1 MYSSHQGETNISQQ
15 IQLSKEPSFLDTL
28 FASHQRHPLWAPH
41 AEEPL
46 LPLKRQFDTIV
57 GLYMDLESQSKHPGE
72 TFRRNI
78 AKARDCHSKIMGEIE
93 MLKKSGIEAQVD
105 KKSLHQILTT
115 FQVFQKQLSGWDY
128 VNATCWSMMHKFD
141 NKWDFATSHLFIV
154 LPFDLDSWDDSN
166 PSTHQFRLYFMCDI
180 CHYVASPM
188 NLPKHMHLSNHP
200 GYPLLRSQEFFQDY
214 GDYVLQVLE
223 MVKHGYDDG
232 EKNIPPLRTFKILWN
247 CDPDVLGN
255 HITTDT
261 IEAFV
266 DKAIAYL
273 QELSQPNVT
282 PKLQLTR
289 SQRAAIQ
296 TYLDVKD
303 CDNSEGNLQRLL
315 THAHLVFW
323 ICPTHMHQFIDHEPL
338 KSLQEFVCVHGGHVD
353 MQQATLR
360 VELSS
365 PSDADCFVTLLKRAN
380 CIFDI
385 TIQLS
390 WKASWSLV
398 EELCLDIA
406 KSNTLVLEIDGITLD
421 THPQGH
427 CQYKANFFAH
437 EIIADTKIE
446 LVTLLNYPRSQE
458 QCIFVDSIELRL
470 MVPVVRPDHSWVDL
484 RLDLQKFRE
493 GVTKAR
499 TTTECKEATIH
510 LQSILRQRGFSD
522 IQSVTIYNK
531 TWDGALDVED
541 DAFVEVGSYFVQ
553 CPMVVVSSA
562 SLTSLTQDL
571 DREEEVQPF
580 YRIIQ
585 INMELQE
592 LSISTYNN
600 ILSQAKPF
608 SGLLRN
614 SSEPLR
620 LTLLDHL
627 EDTRA
632 RVAAR
637 ITIGGNHD
645 RSTERGSLGTRDFGH
660 HASRA
665 NRDEQNVDPDVEF
678 LQWHYQPSDQAALF
692 LNICTQHHPSA
703 LTLLTLDITR
713 LSSIGL
719 VSIQQVLCQSQL
731 ERLHVICTP
740 FKRDLSCA
748 VTLVLASVQWSKLKS
763 LAFSG
768 DNIERWI
775 QSWSC
780 DIAPRLLSLGIH
792 GTESLLQELSHSSA
806 LFIHRLLYSS
816 PLVELSLE
824 NIRLKEDRD
833 WHFIMESIDLALME
847 SLSLCKSSTSQLMS
861 INGAVDPVIWSFG
874 TIMRYEARLVW
885 PSLTP
890 DFSPVSRHDLVHVP
904 AAFDLYTPVHV
915 HFICISFD
923 LAPIGLVDQ
932 VLVSAQ
938 WSTLESLVLSGD
950 SIDQWVQLLPNVVT
964 VRLLCLTIRGTGPK
978 LQELSHLSTSIIQ
991 RLITSS
997 PLVECTIENIQL
1009 QDKRDWILIIE
1020 SMDFSFLERFIV
1032 CMRTV
1037 KQLLS
1042 NNDAVDFLM
1051 SKIQDGQLKEMS
1063 ATPKLEMFTLDI
1075 CASSQLDLATVLN
1088 SLSQYRLENLR
1099 IGCYML
1105 DPILSNFLAQILA
1118 SVQWPTLEGLVLF
1131 GDNIDECVQ
1140 FLHSIET
1147 PQLSRLYIHGT
1158 GTTQQTLS
1166 NRTVRVLENITST
1179 SPHVRFH
1186 LENVVLQDTREWQF
1200 IVERMDISS
1209 LEFFVWSMSGFQQH
1223 LPNADA
1229 VVPKSEDD
1237 LFERM
1242 GAMPDIISKY
1252 TGDQY
1257 MGVSTVPGIFKSEIE
1272 GGQYEGMCATLDIS
1286 TLDGVP
1292 LSQLSLDDL
1301 FSTLSRNG
1309 LKSLYVVCSPLD
1321 PSFSGSL
1328 TKVLGFTNWRV
1339 LQTLALSGEN
1349 IDEWLQL
1356 WPSAISTQLRNLT
1369 LHGKEPAL
1377 QELSHPSVL
1386 FIQQLISMSQ
1396 MQELRFRNVQLQ
1408 DKRDWILIVES
1419 LDLSTLKTLGL
1430 CERSAKQFNSSGDAV
1445 DLYNS
1450 MFKSTIE
1457 SEEEPDLGKEP
1468 HLGDLVMEDT
1478 ETEEDTEIEGPEFE
1492 DSDFEDW

>member
-1 MYSSHQGETNISQQ
+1 M
-15 IQLSKEPSFLDTL
+15 
-28 FASHQRHPLWAPH
+28 
-41 AEEPL
+41 
-46 LPLKRQFDTIV
+46 
-57 GLYMDLESQSKHPGE
+57 
-72 TFRRNI
+72 
-78 AKARDCHSKIMGEIE
+78 
-93 MLKKSGIEAQVD
+93 
-105 KKSLHQILTT
+105 
-115 FQVFQKQLSGWDY
+115 QKFG
-128 VNATCWSMMHKFD
+128 
-141 NKWDFATSHLFIV
+141 NKWYFATSHLFIV

-180 CHYVASPM
+180 CHYVDSPM

-214 GDYVLQVLE
+214 GDYALWVLE

-232 EKNIPPLRTFKILWN
+232 EMKIPPLHTFKILWN

-282 PKLQLTR
+282 PKILLTR

-315 THAHLVFW
+315 THMHLVFW
-323 ICPTHMHQFIDHEPL
+323 ICPTHMHQLIDHGPL
-338 KSLQEFVCVHGGHVD
+338 KSLQEFVCIHGGHVD
-353 MQQATLR
+353 MQLATLR

-365 PSDADCFVTLLKRAN
+365 PSDADCFVTLLNRAN
-380 CIFDI
+380 RIFYI

-406 KSNTLVLEIDGITLD
+406 KSNNLVLEIDGITLD
-421 THPQGH
+421 THPQGQ
-427 CQYKANFFAH
+427 CQYKANFFAD
-437 EIIADTKIE
+437 EIIADTEIE
-446 LVTLLNYPRSQE
+446 LITLLNYPRSQE
-458 QCIFVDSIELRL
+458 QCIFVDSIKLHL
-470 MVPVVRPDHSWVDL
+470 KVPVVRPDHSWVDL
-484 RLDLQKFRE
+484 RFDLQKFRE

-499 TTTECKEATIH
+499 TTTECKEATIQ

-531 TWDGALDVED
+531 TWNGALDVED
-541 DAFVEVGSYFVQ
+541 DALVKVGSSFVQ

-562 SLTSLTQDL
+562 SLTRLTQDL

-580 YRIIQ
+580 YRTMQ

-592 LSISTYNN
+592 LSILTYNN

-608 SGLLRN
+608 SELLRN
-614 SSEPLR
+614 SSGPLR

-637 ITIGGNHD
+637 TTIGGNHD
-645 RSTERGSLGTRDFGH
+645 KYTERGSLGTRDFGH
-660 HASRA
+660 QASRA
-665 NRDEQNVDPDVEF
+665 NRDEQDVDPDVEF
-678 LQWHYQPSDQAALF
+678 LQWQYQPSDQAALF
-692 LNICTQHHPSA
+692 LNIFTQHHPSA

-719 VSIQQVLCQSQL
+719 VSIQKVLCQSRL
-731 ERLHVICTP
+731 ERLHVVCTP
-740 FKRDLSCA
+740 FKSDLSCA
-748 VTLVLASVQWSKLKS
+748 VTLILASVRWSSLKF

-775 QSWSC
+775 QSWPW
-780 DIAPRLLSLGIH
+780 DIAPRLLSLGVH
-792 GTESLLQELSHSSA
+792 GTESLLQDLSHSSA

-824 NIRLKEDRD
+824 NVRLREDHD

-847 SLSLCKSSTSQLMS
+847 SLSLCMSSASQLMS
-861 INGAVDPVIWSFG
+861 VNNDAVNPIIWSFG
-874 TIMRYEARLVW
+874 TIMQYEARLIW

-890 DFSPVSRHDLVHVP
+890 DFPPLSCHDLVHVP
-904 AAFDLYTPVHV
+904 AAFDLYLPVHV
-915 HFICISFD
+915 HFVCISLD
-923 LAPIGLVDQ
+923 LTPFELVDQ
-932 VLVSAQ
+932 VLISAR
-938 WSTLESLVLSGD
+938 WSALESLVLSGD
-950 SIDQWVQLLPNVVT
+950 SIDQWIQLLPNVAT
-964 VRLLCLTIRGTGPK
+964 VQLLCLTIRGTGPK
-978 LQELSHLSTSIIQ
+978 LQKLSHLSTLIIQ
-991 RLITSS
+991 RLIISS
-997 PLVECTIENIQL
+997 PLVECTIENIRL
-1009 QDKRDWILIIE
+1009 QDKRDWMLIIE
-1020 SMDFSFLERFIV
+1020 SIDFSFLEKFV
-1032 CMRTV
+1032 LCKSTV

-1042 NNDAVDFLM
+1042 NKDTVDFLM
-1051 SKIQDGQLKEMS
+1051 SKIQDGQLKEMG
-1063 ATPKLEMFTLDI
+1063 TNLKLEMFTLDI
-1075 CASSQLDLATVLN
+1075 CASSQLDLATILK

-1099 IGCYML
+1099 IGCYMF
-1105 DPILSNFLAQILA
+1105 DAILSNFLSQILA
-1118 SVQWPTLEGLVLF
+1118 LVQWPTLEGLVLF
-1131 GDNIDECVQ
+1131 GDNIDECIQ

-1166 NRTVRVLENITST
+1166 NKTVRVLENITST

-1186 LENVVLQDTREWQF
+1186 LENVVLRNTREWQF
-1200 IVERMDISS
+1200 INERMDLSS
-1209 LEFFVWSMSGFQQH
+1209 LESFVWSISDFQQH
-1223 LPNADA
+1223 LSDAYA
-1229 VVPKSEDD
+1229 VVPKIDD
-1237 LFERM
+1237 VQLEGT
-1242 GAMPDIISKY
+1242 GAMPDMIISKY
-1252 TGDQY
+1252 SSDQHV
-1257 MGVSTVPGIFKSEIE
+1257 GTSTVPSIFNSEIKGE
-1272 GGQYEGMCATLDIS
+1272 QHDGMCAMPSICILDRF
-1286 TLDGVP
+1286 P
-1292 LSQLSLDDL
+1292 PSQLSLVNL
-1301 FSTLSRNG
+1301 FSTLSGNSLEG
-1309 LKSLYVVCSPLD
+1309 LYVVCLPVD
-1321 PSFSGSL
+1321 PNLSKSL
-1328 TKVLGFTNWRV
+1328 AQVLGSINWIA
-1339 LQTLALSGEN
+1339 LQSLVLSGEN

-1356 WPSAISTQLRNLT
+1356 WPSAVSTRLRNLT
-1369 LHGKEPAL
+1369 LHGEEPAL
-1377 QELSHPSVL
+1377 QELSHLSVL
-1386 FIQQLISMSQ
+1386 FIQQLISMSPI
-1396 MQELRFRNVQLQ
+1396 EGLRFRNVQLQ
-1408 DKRDWILIVES
+1408 DKRDWMPIVES

-1445 DLYNS
+1445 HLYNS

-1478 ETEEDTEIEGPEFE
+1478 ESEEDTEIEGVEFE